1 MDGRTATIAAVGV
14 AALGV
19 IAFVVLSGVGAGLV
33 LFVAGVVLVAIGIFG
48 WDDHPPAVA
57 AEGSTGAVAL
67 SARARDED
75 DDMTPHHP
83 GGDVAPHDAAD
94 VDDRSTRADAGASE
108 DASRDLLSGSEEDDA
123 GSPPEPVSEEIPA
136 PHPYVGGVEA
146 VADPLGRGETDS
158 TLDLERAADDAEVDV
173 PATPGPDA
181 EPTMILT
188 GASDL
193 DHVHDEPLR
202 NHTDLVR
209 HVADY
214 HPGVPTDGSTIQL
227 RLLHEREHGVVA
239 EP

>member
-1 MDGRTATIAAVGV
+1 
-14 AALGV
+14 
-19 IAFVVLSGVGAGLV
+19 
-33 LFVAGVVLVAIGIFG
+33 
-48 WDDHPPAVA
+48 
-57 AEGSTGAVAL
+57 
-67 SARARDED
+67 
-75 DDMTPHHP
+75 
-83 GGDVAPHDAAD
+83 VAPHDAAD

-146 VADPLGRGETDS
+146 VADPLGRRETDS